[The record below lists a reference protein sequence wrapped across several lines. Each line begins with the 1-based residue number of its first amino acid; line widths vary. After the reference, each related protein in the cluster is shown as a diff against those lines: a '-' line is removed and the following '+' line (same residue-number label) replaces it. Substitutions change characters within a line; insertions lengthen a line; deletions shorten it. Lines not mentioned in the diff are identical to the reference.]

1 MKPKLEQLT
10 HRNNNRSFFS
20 YEVSVASFEFLWH
33 YHPEYE
39 LTYIVKGKGK
49 RLVGDVYEKFQEGDL
64 VLIPPLLPHTWV
76 SEKKGKENC
85 RAIVI
90 QFSIDFVA
98 QLFQF
103 PELTSLKKLFAN
115 ADRGLQFAIPKK
127 HDLLLLLQKIVQN
140 NELVSFTL
148 LLQVLQQLTAKKA
161 APIVSVNYKPM
172 KGNENQQRINKVFQ
186 YVQKEFAEHIS
197 LKKAASLIHL
207 SESAF
212 CKFFKRAS
220 GKTFSDY
227 TNEIRIAYACQLL
240 IESDTSISE
249 IAYNSGFD
257 SNTYFN
263 RVFLRKKK
271 LRPLEYRK
279 MYVR

>member
-1 MKPKLEQLT
+1 MKPKLEQLA
-10 HRNNNRSFFS
+10 HRNDNRSFFS
-20 YEVSVASFEFLWH
+20 YEVSVPSFEFLWH

-39 LTYIVKGKGK
+39 LTYIVKGEGK
-49 RLVGDVYEKFQEGDL
+49 RLVGDIYEKFQAGDF
-64 VLIPPLLPHTWV
+64 VLLPPLLPHTWI

-90 QFSIDFVA
+90 QFSHDFVE

-103 PELTSLKKLFAN
+103 SEMKSLSKLFAK
-115 ADRGLQFAIPKK
+115 ASRGLLFPDQKNDGFFS
-127 HDLLLLLQKIVQN
+127 LLQKIVQAD
-140 NELVSFTL
+140 ELVSFAL
-148 LLQVLQQLTAKKA
+148 LLQLLHQLASSKA
-161 APIVSVNYKPM
+161 SPVVSVQFKAM

-186 YVQKEFAEHIS
+186 YVQREFGEPIS

-227 TNEIRIAYACQLL
+227 TNEVRIAHACQLL
-240 IESDTSISE
+240 IETDMPISE
-249 IAYNSGFD
+249 IAFESGFE
-257 SNTYFN
+257 SLTYFN

-271 LRPLEYRK
+271 LTPGDYRK
-279 MYVR
+279 M